1 MTAFLGWLLLAG
13 FLPAACAAQQ
23 PADVL
28 VVLSSNRLLPAFVEF
43 DRGLNEGS
51 GTSPKAR
58 FLAEFLDAPEFGG
71 RPYEELT
78 ATYLKGK
85 YSERPPKAIVAA
97 GAAALD
103 FLLHQRGAM
112 FPGIPIVHAAVD
124 RSFFASRVLPLD
136 VVGIPV
142 DYDIVGTL
150 RLALRLQPHAWR
162 LVVVTGDSPWDH
174 ERAADIRAALATL
187 PAAPPVE
194 YLSSL
199 PSAEVASRLAAL
211 PRDAIVF
218 TPGYFRDGAGRVF
231 TPRESVTTMAAA
243 AAAPVYVLYASQI
256 GTGAVGGR
264 MTSYVEMGRRTRA
277 IVDRLLE
284 GAAASSIP
292 VLSALPV
299 PAQLDWR
306 QVEKWGIRASLIPE
320 DTVVHFRQPTFWEM
334 HRAEAIAVAAAMLL
348 QAGLIAALLIE
359 RRLRRRTATALAE
372 SETRISL
379 AADAARLSS
388 FVWRLVQERVR
399 TNGVRS
405 GRASSLRQR
414 AEDFEQVL
422 HAVHPADR
430 ERLATAVRKA
440 AAKEAA
446 LDVEYRVRLPDG
458 DVRWFV
464 ARGRACAGDAQCLT
478 GVKMD
483 ITARKTA
490 EFQAQ
495 ADRAALTHLSRVST
509 MGQLSAAIAHQLNQ
523 PLAAILGNAETARKM
538 LGRAGASPDEL
549 REILNDIIDEDH
561 RAAEVIRRLGALY
574 RRGEMERS
582 TFDLNDLVRETLDLL
597 RDELT
602 MRHVTPVVEV
612 ATWPLPVE
620 GGRVHLQQVLLN
632 IILNAADAMADVEP
646 NQRVVIVRTS
656 SDRERAQVCIVDCGP
671 GIAAEDLKRVFD
683 PFWSTKSTGGGVGL
697 AICKAIITA
706 HHGTLSAANNPE
718 GGAVFCF
725 TLPLQAPD

>member
-1 MTAFLGWLLLAG
+1 
-13 FLPAACAAQQ
+13 
-23 PADVL
+23 
-28 VVLSSNRLLPAFVEF
+28 
-43 DRGLNEGS
+43 
-51 GTSPKAR
+51 
-58 FLAEFLDAPEFGG
+58 
-71 RPYEELT
+71 
-78 ATYLKGK
+78 
-85 YSERPPKAIVAA
+85 
-97 GAAALD
+97 
-103 FLLHQRGAM
+103 
-112 FPGIPIVHAAVD
+112 
-124 RSFFASRVLPLD
+124 
-136 VVGIPV
+136 
-142 DYDIVGTL
+142 
-150 RLALRLQPHAWR
+150 
-162 LVVVTGDSPWDH
+162 
-174 ERAADIRAALATL
+174 
-187 PAAPPVE
+187 
-194 YLSSL
+194 
-199 PSAEVASRLAAL
+199 
-211 PRDAIVF
+211 
-218 TPGYFRDGAGRVF
+218 
-231 TPRESVTTMAAA
+231 
-243 AAAPVYVLYASQI
+243 
-256 GTGAVGGR
+256 

-299 PAQLDWR
+299 PVQLDWR
-306 QVEKWGIRASLIPE
+306 QVEKWGIRASLIPA

-334 HRAEAIAVAAAMLL
+334 HRAEAILVAAVMLL

-372 SETRISL
+372 SETRVSL

-440 AAKEAA
+440 AAKEAE
-446 LDVEYRVRLPDG
+446 LDAEYRVLLPDG
-458 DVRWFV
+458 DVRWVV
-464 ARGRACAGDAQCLT
+464 ARGRACAGDADCLT

-538 LGRAGASPDEL
+538 LGRADASPDEL

-574 RRGEMERS
+574 RRGEMELS
-582 TFDLNDLVRETLDLL
+582 TFDLNELVRETLELL
-597 RDELT
+597 RAELT
-602 MRHVTPVVEV
+602 VRHVTPVVEV
-612 ATWPLPVE
+612 AMWPLPVE

-646 NQRVVIVRTS
+646 SQRVVIVRTS
-656 SDRERAQVCIVDCGP
+656 SDREHAQVCIFDRGP
-671 GIAAEDLKRVFD
+671 GIAAEDVKRVFD

-697 AICKAIITA
+697 AICKAIIAA